1 MKAIVLAAGRGERL
15 RGVVDDVPKPMV
27 KIRSR
32 PILEQ
37 NIELL
42 ERCGITDIYV
52 NLHHLPDVIR
62 NHFGDGKDWGVNITY
77 SYEPEILGTAGAV
90 KNIEEQIGADQFF
103 VLYGDNLYDYNL
115 AEIMNFHNEK
125 GGLGTVGVYEREDVS
140 QSGIVEMDS
149 NSRIIRFVEK
159 PETHEAVSDLVNTG
173 IYVFEPGILRHIPER
188 QFSDFGNDIFPRI
201 LKGNERIY
209 GMVLRGKLTAIDT
222 PEFYQQTMEELI

>member
-15 RGVVDDVPKPMV
+15 KGVVDDVPKPMV

-90 KNIEEQIGADQFF
+90 KNMEAQIGADQFF
-103 VLYGDNLYDYNL
+103 VLYGDNLYDYDF
-115 AEIMNFHNEK
+115 AEIIEFHNERK
-125 GGLGTVGVYEREDVS
+125 GLGTVGVHERDDVS
-140 QSGIVEMDS
+140 QCGVVEMDS
-149 NSRIIRFVEK
+149 HNKIISFIEK
-159 PETHEAVSDLVNTG
+159 PEEDEVTSHFVNAG
-173 IYVFEPGILRHIPER
+173 IYVFETGIFNFIPGRK
-188 QFSDFGNDIFPRI
+188 FSDFGRDIFPEVMKRDQSI
-201 LKGNERIY
+201 YGLVLKGR
-209 GMVLRGKLTAIDT
+209 LTAVDT
-222 PEFYQQTMEELI
+222 PELYGQATDRPT